1 MNWKY
6 KRHEEHAI
14 QVRILIKLDNI
25 LHEKDFLALSSMNDN
40 YYTSLCNIYLS
51 RFIL

>member
-25 LHEKDFLALSSMNDN
+25 LHEKDFLALSSMNEK
-40 YYTSLCNIYLS
+40 
-51 RFIL
+51 ILDILLYVVM